1 MADICTALYCYDK
14 TASHPVDVSSGGA
27 PALTYC
33 GDGKV
38 TQKKNINSLI
48 SHFHIILLGN
58 LCVCQ
63 IITQLH
69 ITSYGVALSSEK
81 GRQS

>member
-1 MADICTALYCYDK
+1 MADICRALYCYDK

-38 TQKKNINSLI
+38 TQKKRTSIPSN
-48 SHFHIILLGN
+48 HIQAFPPCVIFFILHVFCWVT
-58 LCVCQ
+58 CVFAR
-63 IITQLH
+63 L
-69 ITSYGVALSSEK
+69 
-81 GRQS
+81 